1 MILCCRGNELQVSR
15 SCVPFR
21 LNQTVPAEA
30 LLLFTLHLHSSV
42 TPLPLVTP
50 SFYSPPDPPRQ
61 KSLIPSFTP
70 SDPHQCLRGHG
81 GGAENPPPRCSAPLL
96 PTIPLCLPTNRPT
109 DQPTNQTQNFLARV
123 QETAAPKKEEE
134 AEDGNLERACC
145 CCCCALD
152 TIIKTHTHTHRAAES
167 NSHAGNRVN
176 CISLIGTVWES
187 QDKQIHHRRRGRRRG
202 GGLGGEESRRRNPS
216 GDVRLLPSVNVTVS
230 GISGSPDIAAR
241 TLLSRPVTFQMFPKI
256 APSSLGSI
264 AEAERLFAAA
274 A

>member
-1 MILCCRGNELQVSR
+1 MCAVQVKSVRPCRSLAPFHPPSTLLRHTSSSCHSLFLFSPR
-15 SCVPFR
+15 SS
-21 LNQTVPAEA
+21 LTEI
-30 LLLFTLHLHSSV
+30 
-42 TPLPLVTP
+42 
-50 SFYSPPDPPRQ
+50 
-61 KSLIPSFTP
+61 SLIPSFTP

-96 PTIPLCLPTNRPT
+96 PTIPLCFPTNRPT
-109 DQPTNQTQNFLARV
+109 DRPTNQPDAEFPGPGSGNCRS
-123 QETAAPKKEEE
+123 KEGGGGGGWKLRE
-134 AEDGNLERACC
+134 GCC

-152 TIIKTHTHTHRAAES
+152 TIIKTHTHRAAER

-216 GDVRLLPSVNVTVS
+216 GDVRLPSVNVTVS

-241 TLLSRPVTFQMFPKI
+241 TLLSRPVTLQMFPKI

-264 AEAERLFAAA
+264 GEAERLFAAA